1 MIFIFPS
8 ILTHQL
14 QLLLQAFRSHNHSLY
29 NFYRDQSYILVDGKY
44 RRRDKDHESV
54 IGYDDMNQLFW
65 YSKGLE
71 RLVLADKKSRL
82 MSLPPGERYEE
93 LNQVLWNRVFYKTF
107 KENRGWSHVLV
118 NFHRVW
124 IIHSA
129 VFWYYTAFNSPTLY
143 TKNYQPALDNQPTTQ
158 ARLSVLAFGG
168 VVAIIIDIISLLFE
182 LRFIPRKWTGAQP
195 VSKRLALLILALI
208 LNVGPSVY
216 LFMFIPLNV
225 QNTVGL
231 VISAFQFSFSVI
243 MVLYLSTV
251 PLGGFSKNLKPT
263 IEGFAPASVCD

>member
-93 LNQVLWNRVFYKTF
+93 LNQVLWNRVFYKTL
-107 KENRGWSHVLV
+107 KKTE
-118 NFHRVW
+118 
-124 IIHSA
+124 A
-129 VFWYYTAFNSPTLY
+129 
-143 TKNYQPALDNQPTTQ
+143 
-158 ARLSVLAFGG
+158 
-168 VVAIIIDIISLLFE
+168 
-182 LRFIPRKWTGAQP
+182 
-195 VSKRLALLILALI
+195 
-208 LNVGPSVY
+208 
-216 LFMFIPLNV
+216 
-225 QNTVGL
+225 GL
-231 VISAFQFSFSVI
+231 
-243 MVLYLSTV
+243 MYW
-251 PLGGFSKNLKPT
+251 
-263 IEGFAPASVCD
+263 